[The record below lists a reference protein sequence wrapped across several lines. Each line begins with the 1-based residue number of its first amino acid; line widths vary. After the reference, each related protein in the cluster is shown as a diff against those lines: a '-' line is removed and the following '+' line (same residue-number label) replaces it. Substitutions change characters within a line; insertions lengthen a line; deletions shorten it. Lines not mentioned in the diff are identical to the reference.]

1 MSEQSYYIK
10 KEELQQALIDY
21 KQASIEA
28 EQNGLPVPRVPE
40 YIGDCFVKIATKM
53 SYRPNFIGYTFKEE
67 MVSDAIE
74 NCLMYFRNYN
84 TEKYSNPFGYFSK
97 IVWQA
102 FLRRIAKE
110 KRELAKKYKYIENMD
125 ITDIVT
131 QEHDNGQFTNQ
142 FVEFLKNELD
152 FVDIDKRIIS
162 TRKQVKESDTLEFEY
177 DVDLFDATPDTKEKE
192 DIDEKC
198 DD

>member
-1 MSEQSYYIK
+1 MSEKSYYNK
-10 KEELQQALIDY
+10 KEELQQALIEY
-21 KQASIEA
+21 KQASLEA
-28 EQNGLPVPRVPE
+28 EQNGEPVPRVPE

-53 SYRPNFIGYTFKEE
+53 AYRPNFIGYTFKEE

-74 NCLMYFRNYN
+74 NCLLYFRNYN

-110 KRELAKKYKYIENMD
+110 KKELAKKYKYIENMD

-142 FVEFLKNELD
+142 FVEFLKHELD
-152 FVDIDKRIIS
+152 FVNIDKRIVT
-162 TRKQVKESDTLEFEY
+162 TRTKVKESDTLEFEF
-177 DVDLFDATPDTKEKE
+177 DVDVFDASVEETKEDKNE
-192 DIDEKC
+192 SS

>member
-53 SYRPNFIGYTFKEE
+53 AYRPNFIGYTFREE

-142 FVEFLKNELD
+142 FVEFLKTELD
-152 FVDIDKRIIS
+152 FVDIDKRIIT

-177 DVDLFDATPDTKEKE
+177 DVDLFDTSVEEEKKEN
-192 DIDEKC
+192 DESLH
-198 DD
+198 D